1 MYVKLCWFNDSRK
14 ELQKTGGSLCRA
26 FCQEK
31 TPSPRSCKAYKQ
43 ALIFNT
49 ARRAF
54 HRLREDLR
62 RVEERFVG
70 SSTDDAN
77 SARLLAGP
85 LADSLCSRLHTFP
98 RAKKHSCRRVN
109 FEGLLVS
116 LTKFLYLRVKPVL
129 PVFVCRMGWP
139 RVS

>member
-1 MYVKLCWFNDSRK
+1 MDLYVGPF
-14 ELQKTGGSLCRA
+14 
-26 FCQEK
+26 
-31 TPSPRSCKAYKQ
+31 
-43 ALIFNT
+43 
-49 ARRAF
+49 ARRRHRHLDRVKPTGRPSFLTLHAF

-70 SSTDDAN
+70 SGTDDAN

-85 LADSLCSRLHTFP
+85 LADSRCSRLHTFP

-109 FEGLLVS
+109 FEGPLVS

>member
-1 MYVKLCWFNDSRK
+1 MQNFAGLTTDEKSSKKLVDLYLGPFARRRHRHLDRVKPTTRP
-14 ELQKTGGSLCRA
+14 SLH
-26 FCQEK
+26 
-31 TPSPRSCKAYKQ
+31 
-43 ALIFNT
+43 T

-70 SSTDDAN
+70 SGTDDAN

-85 LADSLCSRLHTFP
+85 LADSRCSRLHTFP
-98 RAKKHSCRRVN
+98 RAKKYSCRRVN

-116 LTKFLYLRVKPVL
+116 YLD
-129 PVFVCRMGWP
+129 
-139 RVS
+139 